1 MVSESHILNQSF
13 QQTNLHQKKAYQIWF
28 RTESNQTWCSVLG
41 AKAPLRPLQFIKRK
55 SFKIEGCYCIF
66 KNTVYIVRNSN
77 KLYAK
82 GQGGFKFVSW
92 VFEGGFKG
100 DSWVF
105 QWCFMGIFSTF
116 QGCWHMLNGCLMN
129 VLKVCLVSRLF
140 LWIFFLVF
148 KGVMMLV

>member
-41 AKAPLRPLQFIKRK
+41 AKAHLRPLQFIKRK

-92 VFEGGFKG
+92 VFKGWFKG
-100 DSWVF
+100 VSGISWVF
-105 QWCFMGIFSTF
+105 YGYFSTF
-116 QGCWHMLNGCLMN
+116 LGVFAYIKWN
-129 VLKVCLVSRLF
+129 VLRVCLVSRKFLRIFSGYSRLF
-140 LWIFFLVF
+140 HHFFRVF
-148 KGVMMLV
+148 